1 MNSFFKILKQSLID
15 ISKNKFDYLFF
26 FYNLV
31 FFVGGF
37 KLLLSDEALIFNFFI
52 VLFFT
57 LIKGK
62 ITFKGLPVILSL
74 FTLIVF
80 LPTFYWGFSG
90 GIIYIGFYLRI
101 LTAILMILYFRVKFF
116 IIFENIMFIMALIS
130 LPLFLIQIVD
140 VEFFNIFKGF
150 SESVLNDEVL
160 TGGFGKLSSHRY
172 LIIFLVNS
180 WAENRN
186 SGFAWEPAGFGAL
199 LLWASLINLSIYK
212 MKLNVKLIVFFFTAI
227 TTFSLGTY
235 STFAVLVLYY
245 FFNLKVIRGINLLA
259 ATAVFLLFIF
269 SFTFFSGMNLFM
281 KSKTEVYV
289 KSVENEKYKAK
300 KSGNRV
306 QGALNGM
313 TLLIKSPVGYGLA
326 PEEKTGFFL
335 SANGFFNILY
345 KYGFIGGI
353 LMVLLIFNIHKF
365 LKLTFY
371 DQTKGKYFFL
381 LILILT
387 FNGNPFYHQPFFLA
401 FLLSGYLLNK
411 IYYGKDSKSELS
423 KRGIVIPVK
432 S

>member
-1 MNSFFKILKQSLID
+1 MNSFFTILKQSLID
-15 ISKNKFDYLFF
+15 ISKNKFDYLFM

-31 FFVGGF
+31 FIVGSF
-37 KLLLSDEALIFNFFI
+37 KQLDSDEALIVNFFI
-52 VLFFT
+52 VLFLT
-57 LIKGK
+57 LFKGK

-74 FTLIVF
+74 FTLIIF
-80 LPTFYWGFSG
+80 LPTFFWGFSG
-90 GIIYIGFYLRI
+90 GNIYVGFYLRI
-101 LTAILMILYFRVKFF
+101 LTAFLMILYFRVKFF

-130 LPLFLIQIVD
+130 LPFFFIQIVNI
-140 VEFFNIFKGF
+140 EFFNIFKEF
-150 SESVLNDEVL
+150 SESVLSDARL
-160 TGGFGKLSSHRY
+160 KGAHGQLSAHRY

-186 SGFAWEPAGFGAL
+186 SGFAWEPAGFGGL
-199 LLWASLINLSIYK
+199 LIWASLFNLSIYK
-212 MKLNVKLIVFFFTAI
+212 MKLNPKLIVLFFTAI

-235 STFAVLVLYY
+235 STLAVLVLYY
-245 FFNLKVIRGINLLA
+245 FFNLKVIRGINILA

-269 SFTFFSGMNLFM
+269 SFAFFSGMNLFM
-281 KSKTEVYV
+281 KSKSEVYI
-289 KSVENEKYKAK
+289 KSVGNEKYRMKE
-300 KSGNRV
+300 SGNRL

-313 TLLIKSPVGYGLA
+313 TLLIESPVGYGLD
-326 PEEKTGFFL
+326 PEGETGFFL

-371 DQTKGKYFFL
+371 NQTKGKYFFL

-411 IYYGKDSKSELS
+411 IYYGKDSKSELT